1 MYTLA
6 MHKLTTIDLGFQGF
20 SQVIAAF
27 VAPTGDGRFVLF
39 ESGPAS
45 SVGAVEKAVDE
56 LGFAVGD
63 LAAIFATHVHL
74 DHSGGAGV
82 LARRTGCEV
91 YAHPAGVAHLIDPG
105 AKLLPSAE
113 RLYGDMLE
121 PLWGRTEGVPSRQ
134 LKTAGH
140 GSTVVLGD
148 LEIVAWHTPGHAVH
162 HIAWQIGGDVVT
174 GDVGGIRFP
183 GSDHVVPPLPP
194 PDIDVEAWRESL
206 DLVRGLSPARLLL
219 THYGDFDDP
228 VRHLDELEDRI
239 LRWTSIAE
247 AVVAAGGSRDEL
259 AASLVDLE
267 EQEIATEELP
277 EDVVERYRRLC
288 PMAENSTGLYRY
300 VVKRQS

>member
-1 MYTLA
+1 MK
-6 MHKLTTIDLGFQGF
+6 KLTTIDLGFQGF

-27 VAPTGDGRFVLF
+27 AVPTGDGRFVLF

-45 SVGAVEKAVDE
+45 SVEAIDAAMSE

-82 LARRTGCEV
+82 LARRTGCTV

-134 LKTAGH
+134 LKTVGH
-140 GSTVVLGD
+140 GEAIGVGD

-162 HIAWQIGGDVVT
+162 HIAWQVGGDVVT

-183 GSDHVVPPLPP
+183 GAAHVVPPMPP
-194 PDIDVEAWRESL
+194 PDIDVQAWVASL
-206 DLVRGLSPARLLL
+206 NLLRQLEPERLLL
-219 THYGDFDDP
+219 THYGAFDDP
-228 VRHLDELEDRI
+228 SRHLDELEERI
-239 LRWTSIAE
+239 LRWAGLAE
-247 AVVAAGGSRDEL
+247 KVVGDGGSREDL
-259 AASLVDLE
+259 ADSLGVLE
-267 EQEIATEELP
+267 EDEIAAENLR
-277 EDVVERYRRLC
+277 EDILERYRRLC
-288 PMAENSTGLYRY
+288 PMPENSAGLYRWATKL
-300 VVKRQS
+300 VE